1 MADKGRASP
10 PKTAERLGRMLVIVP
25 YLVQHPGSSI
35 ADVASLYDVK
45 PEQLRRDLD
54 LLFMSGLPPYGPG
67 DLIDVDVDEDDHI
80 WITMAD
86 HFSRPLR
93 LSRQEALAIT
103 LRSAELLATA
113 GLPQAPALSSA
124 VRKLR
129 DALGPETAGDDRVIA
144 TAESGRPAEHL
155 ATLQGAA
162 LAHERITID
171 YFAGSTGTW
180 STRDVEPEEVFSAM
194 GNWYVA
200 AWDVGAGDERLFRA
214 DRIRAATGTG
224 VRFEPRGLEGAGRAL
239 YSPTGDEVRVRL
251 SLRPGARWIAE
262 YYMTEDPIERDDGSL
277 EVTLPAAELA
287 WVARLMLRVGSDAQV
302 HSPPE
307 VNEAVAE
314 LARDTLAHYR

>member
-1 MADKGRASP
+1 MAEKGRASP

-35 ADVASLYDVK
+35 AEVAPLYDVK

-67 DLIDVDVDEDDHI
+67 DLIDVEVDEDDHI

-103 LRSAELLATA
+103 LRSAELLATP
-113 GLPQAPALSSA
+113 GSPQAPALASA

-129 DALGPETAGDDRVIA
+129 DALGPDTAGDEQAIA
-144 TAESGRPAEHL
+144 TAEFGRPAEHL
-155 ATLQGAA
+155 ETMRRAA
-162 LAHERITID
+162 LAHERITIE
-171 YFAGSTGTW
+171 YFAGSTGAW

-200 AWDVGAGDERLFRA
+200 AWDVDADDERLFRA
-214 DRIRAATGTG
+214 DRIRAATGAG

-239 YSPTGDEVRVRL
+239 YTPTGDEIRVRL
-251 SLRPGARWIAE
+251 SLQPGARWIAE
-262 YYMTEDPIERDDGSL
+262 YYMTEDPLERDDGAL

-287 WVARLMLRVGSDAQV
+287 WVARLMLRVGPDAQV

-307 VNEAVAE
+307 VNEAVTG
-314 LARDTLAHYR
+314 LARNTLALYR